1 MKSRLTTLHFSSN
14 RSGIYATPLTPK
26 SYNCLIIPF
35 SPPFQQRFNA
45 VLQIWYVLLQC
56 LGLTLVGIVS
66 AEPPSGYNYNR
77 PSSSY
82 FSGGNGGGAGF
93 ISGGGSSFSGG
104 GNLISVSPGPS
115 SNEGQYVEPQLL
127 EKIRQLLLQE
137 EASASA
143 HGGGG
148 GGGGGGGYP
157 SSQYGAPSPQYGV
170 PSYQTRVVGVDLEGV
185 RQAIQVAQ
193 YQQTS
198 VGSGGGGYPSGPATS
213 YAAPSG
219 SYSAPSRPSGSYGA
233 PF

>member
-1 MKSRLTTLHFSSN
+1 MKSSVTTLHLFAN
-14 RSGIYATPLTPK
+14 RSGICYSLHYQSFTVLFSQKNPSPTFQRGFHPL
-26 SYNCLIIPF
+26 LW
-35 SPPFQQRFNA
+35 
-45 VLQIWYVLLQC
+45 IWYVLLQC
-56 LGLTLVGIVS
+56 LALALIGIAS

-82 FSGGNGGGAGF
+82 FSGGGGGGGAGF
-93 ISGGGSSFSGG
+93 ISSGSFSGG

-143 HGGGG
+143 QG

-157 SSQYGAPSPQYGV
+157 SSQYGAPSTQYGV

>member
-1 MKSRLTTLHFSSN
+1 M
-14 RSGIYATPLTPK
+14 
-26 SYNCLIIPF
+26 
-35 SPPFQQRFNA
+35 
-45 VLQIWYVLLQC
+45 QC
-56 LGLTLVGIVS
+56 LAASLVGIIS

-77 PSSSY
+77 PSSY
-82 FSGGNGGGAGF
+82 
-93 ISGGGSSFSGG
+93 SGGGGGGGGGGYAGTSSFGVGSFGGG

-137 EASASA
+137 ESSASA
-143 HGGGG
+143 HGGG

-157 SSQYGAPSPQYGV
+157 SSQYGVPSTQYGA

-193 YQQTS
+193 YEQTS
-198 VGSGGGGYPSGPATS
+198 VGAGGGGGYPSGPSSS
-213 YAAPSG
+213 YGAPSATF
-219 SYSAPSRPSGSYGA
+219 SASSRPSGSYGA

>member
-1 MKSRLTTLHFSSN
+1 MLS
-14 RSGIYATPLTPK
+14 
-26 SYNCLIIPF
+26 
-35 SPPFQQRFNA
+35 
-45 VLQIWYVLLQC
+45 VLLQC
-56 LGLTLVGIVS
+56 LAVALIGITT
-66 AEPPSGYNYNR
+66 AEPPSSGYNYNR
-77 PSSSY
+77 PSS
-82 FSGGNGGGAGF
+82 FFPGGG
-93 ISGGGSSFSGG
+93 GGGGVSFASSSSSSFSGG

-115 SNEGQYVEPQLL
+115 TNEGQYVEPQLL

-137 EASASA
+137 ESSASA
-143 HGGGG
+143 QGG

-198 VGSGGGGYPSGPATS
+198 VGAGGGGGGYPSGPSSS
-213 YAAPSG
+213 YAAPSV
-219 SYSAPSRPSGSYGA
+219 SFSSQARPSGSYGA

>member
-1 MKSRLTTLHFSSN
+1 MSVS
-14 RSGIYATPLTPK
+14 
-26 SYNCLIIPF
+26 
-35 SPPFQQRFNA
+35 
-45 VLQIWYVLLQC
+45 LQC
-56 LGLTLVGIVS
+56 LAVALIGATT

-77 PSSSY
+77 PSSY
-82 FSGGNGGGAGF
+82 FPGGG
-93 ISGGGSSFSGG
+93 GGGGGGGGVAFASSSSSSFSGG

-157 SSQYGAPSPQYGV
+157 SSQYGAPSSQYGA

-198 VGSGGGGYPSGPATS
+198 VGAGGGGGGYPSGPSSS
-213 YAAPSG
+213 YAAPSA
-219 SYSAPSRPSGSYGA
+219 SFSASARPSGSYGA

>member
-1 MKSRLTTLHFSSN
+1 M
-14 RSGIYATPLTPK
+14 
-26 SYNCLIIPF
+26 
-35 SPPFQQRFNA
+35 
-45 VLQIWYVLLQC
+45 LQC
-56 LGLTLVGIVS
+56 LAVALIGAAT

-82 FSGGNGGGAGF
+82 FPGGG
-93 ISGGGSSFSGG
+93 GGGVAFASSSSSSFSGG

-115 SNEGQYVEPQLL
+115 TNEGQYVEPQLL

-137 EASASA
+137 EASASS
-143 HGGGG
+143 HGGG

-157 SSQYGAPSPQYGV
+157 SSQYGAPSPQYGA

-198 VGSGGGGYPSGPATS
+198 VGAGGGGGYPSGPS
-213 YAAPSG
+213 S
-219 SYSAPSRPSGSYGA
+219 SYSAPSVSFSSSARPSGSYGA

>member
-1 MKSRLTTLHFSSN
+1 M
-14 RSGIYATPLTPK
+14 
-26 SYNCLIIPF
+26 
-35 SPPFQQRFNA
+35 
-45 VLQIWYVLLQC
+45 QC
-56 LGLTLVGIVS
+56 LAVALIGATT

-77 PSSSY
+77 PSSY
-82 FSGGNGGGAGF
+82 FPGGG
-93 ISGGGSSFSGG
+93 GGGVAFASSSSSSFSGG

-115 SNEGQYVEPQLL
+115 TNEGQYVEPQLL

-137 EASASA
+137 ESSAAA

-148 GGGGGGGYP
+148 GGGGFP
-157 SSQYGAPSPQYGV
+157 SSQYGAPSPQYGA

-198 VGSGGGGYPSGPATS
+198 VGAGGGGGGGYPSGPSSS
-213 YAAPSG
+213 YAAPSV
-219 SYSAPSRPSGSYGA
+219 SFAASARPSGSYGA

>member
-1 MKSRLTTLHFSSN
+1 MWLSSRIDLHFLNQFSQKA
-14 RSGIYATPLTPK
+14 RSFSRAAQQVH
-26 SYNCLIIPF
+26 CLQML
-35 SPPFQQRFNA
+35 S
-45 VLQIWYVLLQC
+45 VLLQC
-56 LGLTLVGIVS
+56 LAVALIGTTT
-66 AEPPSGYNYNR
+66 AEPPSGGYNYNR
-77 PSSSY
+77 PSS
-82 FSGGNGGGAGF
+82 FFPGGG
-93 ISGGGSSFSGG
+93 GGGGVAFSSSSSFSGG

-115 SNEGQYVEPQLL
+115 TNEGQYVEPQLL

-137 EASASA
+137 ESNAAA
-143 HGGGG
+143 QG

-198 VGSGGGGYPSGPATS
+198 VGAGGGGGGYPSGPAST
-213 YAAPSG
+213 YAAPSV
-219 SYSAPSRPSGSYGA
+219 SYSSPARPSGSYGA